1 MGARNPQ
8 GKQVDGLPQTDADQN
23 VKREQIAGRVLGIDP
38 GLGTTGY
45 AVMDVVTGSSASL
58 GRLVEAGVLRPQTA
72 TPGDDDRRLIQLH
85 QGILEIIDEYAPQY
99 LAVERI
105 HAHARHP
112 RTAILMAHA
121 RGVIL
126 LAAQLRG
133 VTVRGYAPTRI
144 KKLLTGSGRAPKEQ
158 MQTAVRLQLGLET
171 DPQPHDM
178 ADACAVALCHIATVR
193 WEVAAAPNGR
203 VSTLG

>member
-1 MGARNPQ
+1 MGAPH
-8 GKQVDGLPQTDADQN
+8 GKPRLTGLTEDAS
-23 VKREQIAGRVLGIDP
+23 VPLSVPSRIPGRVLGIDP

-45 AVMDVVTGSSASL
+45 AVMDGVTGSGASL
-58 GRLVEAGVLRPQTA
+58 GRLVEAGVLRPRA
-72 TPGDDDRRLIQLH
+72 EKRDDDDLRLAELH
-85 QGILEIIDEYAPQY
+85 RGILEIIDEYAPQY

-126 LAAQLRG
+126 LAAQLRQ

-158 MQTAVRLQLGLET
+158 MQTAVRLQLGLDA
-171 DPQPHDM
+171 DPEPHDM
-178 ADACAVALCHIATVR
+178 ADACAVALCHLASIR
-193 WEVAAAPNGR
+193 WEAAGVPSIR
-203 VSTLG
+203 DSHD

>member
-1 MGARNPQ
+1 MGSANGKPASTDPSEDEALPLAVAARVP
-8 GKQVDGLPQTDADQN
+8 
-23 VKREQIAGRVLGIDP
+23 GRVLGIDP

-45 AVMDVVTGSSASL
+45 AVMDRVTGSGASL
-58 GRLVEAGVLRPQTA
+58 GRLVEAGVLRPRA
-72 TPGDDDRRLIQLH
+72 EKRDDDDLRLAELH
-85 QGILEIIDEYAPQY
+85 RGILEIIDEYAPQY

-126 LAAQLRG
+126 LAAQLRQ

-158 MQTAVRLQLGLET
+158 MQIAVRLQLGLEA
-171 DPQPHDM
+171 DPEPHDM
-178 ADACAVALCHIATVR
+178 ADACAVALCHLASIR
-193 WEVAAAPNGR
+193 WEAVGVPSNR
-203 VSTLG
+203 DSRN

>member
-1 MGARNPQ
+1 MGARNGTKSIESAEESGSPQ
-8 GKQVDGLPQTDADQN
+8 DSFPA
-23 VKREQIAGRVLGIDP
+23 RIPGRVLGIDP

-45 AVMDVVTGSSASL
+45 AVMDVVSGISASL
-58 GRLVEAGVLRPQTA
+58 GRLVEAGVLRPA
-72 TPGDDDRRLIQLH
+72 SASPGDDDRRLIQLH
-85 QGILEIIDEYAPQY
+85 QGVLEIIDEYAPEY

-105 HAHARHP
+105 HAHAKHP

-133 VTVRGYAPTRI
+133 VAVHGYAPTRI

-178 ADACAVALCHIATVR
+178 ADACAVALCHIASIR
-193 WEVAAAPNGR
+193 WESAAAANGR
-203 VSTLG
+203 SSSMG

>member
-1 MGARNPQ
+1 MGSAN
-8 GKQVDGLPQTDADQN
+8 GKPRPTDPPGDAA
-23 VKREQIAGRVLGIDP
+23 VPLAVPVRIPGRVLGIDP

-45 AVMDVVTGSSASL
+45 AVMDRVTGSGASL
-58 GRLVEAGVLRPQTA
+58 GRLVEAGVLRPRA
-72 TPGDDDRRLIQLH
+72 EKRDDDDLRLAELH
-85 QGILEIIDEYAPQY
+85 RGILEIIDEYAPQY

-126 LAAQLRG
+126 LAAQLRQ

-158 MQTAVRLQLGLET
+158 MQIAVRLQLGLES
-171 DPQPHDM
+171 DPEPHDM
-178 ADACAVALCHIATVR
+178 ADACAVALCHLASIR
-193 WEVAAAPNGR
+193 WEAMEVTSTQ
-203 VSTLG
+203 VSRD

>member
-1 MGARNPQ
+1 MGASR
-8 GKQVDGLPQTDADQN
+8 GKSGSAD
-23 VKREQIAGRVLGIDP
+23 VPRVEVPRLAVLVPIPGRVLGIDP

-45 AVMDVVTGSSASL
+45 AVMDGVTGSGASL
-58 GRLVEAGVLRPQTA
+58 GRLVEAGVLRPRA
-72 TPGDDDRRLIQLH
+72 EKKDDDDLRLAELH
-85 QGILEIIDEYAPQY
+85 RGVLEIIDEYSPQY

-126 LAAQLRG
+126 LAAQLRQ
-133 VTVRGYAPTRI
+133 VAVRGYAPTRI

-158 MQTAVRLQLGLET
+158 MQTAVRIQLGLDA
-171 DPQPHDM
+171 DPEPHDM
-178 ADACAVALCHIATVR
+178 ADACAVALCHLASVR
-193 WEVAAAPNGR
+193 WELAGIPPSRAKTGN
-203 VSTLG
+203 

>member
-1 MGARNPQ
+1 MGVPN
-8 GKQVDGLPQTDADQN
+8 GKPRKAELPVDNDPPLAAPAC
-23 VKREQIAGRVLGIDP
+23 IPGRVLGIDP

-45 AVMDVVTGSSASL
+45 AVMDGVTGSGASL
-58 GRLVEAGVLRPQTA
+58 GRLVEAGVLRPRA
-72 TPGDDDRRLIQLH
+72 EKRDDDDLRLAELH
-85 QGILEIIDEYAPQY
+85 RGVLEIIDEYTPQY

-126 LAAQLRG
+126 LAAQLRK
-133 VTVRGYAPTRI
+133 VAVRGYAPTRI

-158 MQTAVRLQLGLET
+158 MQMAVRLQLGLES
-171 DPQPHDM
+171 DPEPHDM
-178 ADACAVALCHIATVR
+178 ADACAVALCHLASIR
-193 WEVAAAPNGR
+193 WEAVGMHPNK
-203 VSTLG
+203 

>member
-1 MGARNPQ
+1 MGSANGKPQ
-8 GKQVDGLPQTDADQN
+8 PTEPPGDEAVPSVVPTR
-23 VKREQIAGRVLGIDP
+23 VPGRVLGIDP

-45 AVMDVVTGSSASL
+45 AVMDGVTGSGASL
-58 GRLVEAGVLRPQTA
+58 GRLVEAGVLRPRA
-72 TPGDDDRRLIQLH
+72 EKRDDDDLRLAELH
-85 QGILEIIDEYAPQY
+85 RGILEIIDEYAPQY

-126 LAAQLRG
+126 LAAQLRQ

-158 MQTAVRLQLGLET
+158 MQIAVRLQLGLEA
-171 DPQPHDM
+171 DPEPHDM
-178 ADACAVALCHIATVR
+178 ADACAVALCHLASIR
-193 WEVAAAPNGR
+193 WEAVG
-203 VSTLG
+203 VSSIRDSRS